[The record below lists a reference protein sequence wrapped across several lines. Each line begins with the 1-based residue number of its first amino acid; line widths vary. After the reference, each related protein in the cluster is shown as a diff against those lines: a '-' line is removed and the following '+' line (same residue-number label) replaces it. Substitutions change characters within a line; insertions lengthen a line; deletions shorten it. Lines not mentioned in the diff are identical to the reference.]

1 MSFLKCN
8 IYGENYE
15 KLLTCNAGSVVQA
28 VGLVFSLC
36 YFSRNKARVYGSV
49 ILVGYYKI
57 WLRRLLMLLMKF
69 N

>member
-15 KLLTCNAGSVVQA
+15 KLLRCNAGSLVQA

-36 YFSRNKARVYGSV
+36 YFSRNKDTVYGPAV
-49 ILVGYYKI
+49 LVGI
-57 WLRRLLMLLMKF
+57 LQNLVA
-69 N
+69 